1 MQNVHL
7 QQFWVEVLGSMPP
20 KRKLTAAL
28 FQERYGNFVAEHFAQ
43 YTTAR
48 TLKTALPQCILADL
62 AHVFF
67 SLLGS
72 DEV

>member
-1 MQNVHL
+1 MQHVRL
-7 QQFWVEVLGSMPP
+7 QQFWVEFVGSMPP

-28 FQERYGNFVAEHFAQ
+28 FQEQYGNLVAEQFAQ

-48 TLKTALPQCILADL
+48 TLKTALSKRILAAL

-67 SLLGS
+67 SLLGFG
-72 DEV
+72 